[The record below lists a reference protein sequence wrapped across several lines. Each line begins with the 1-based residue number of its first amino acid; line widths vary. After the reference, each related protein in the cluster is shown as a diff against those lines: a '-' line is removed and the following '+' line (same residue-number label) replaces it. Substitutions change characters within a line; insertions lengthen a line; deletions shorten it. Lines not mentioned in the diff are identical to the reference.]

1 MNAELI
7 TMLCVLI
14 IPIVMVVV
22 GVITKAK
29 PPKEINH
36 IYGYRTKLSM
46 SSQAA
51 WDYANTE
58 IGKLFFKWGIGM
70 MVVSVIVVIVYMMT
84 LGSAGVLTASISM
97 CVIMIIQII
106 VMMAPVLIIEKNL
119 KSGNY

>member
-1 MNAELI
+1 MNGELI
-7 TMLCVLI
+7 TILCVLI
-14 IPIVMVVV
+14 IPIIMVVV

-51 WDYANTE
+51 WDYANA
-58 IGKLFFKWGIGM
+58 KLGELFLKWGIGM
-70 MVVSVIVVIVYMMT
+70 TVVSVIVVIIYMMT
-84 LGSAGVLTASISM
+84 LGGSGVLTATITM
-97 CVIMIIQII
+97 CVIMIIQIL
-106 VMMAPVLIIEKNL
+106 VMMVPILIIEKNL